1 MFSICQVKVKVL
13 TKVKSVKRL
22 IRVRTSIKSAA
33 KKTNMGCGVWT
44 LASTFSSPSKG
55 RWNVLNCFVF
65 SDG

>member
-22 IRVRTSIKSAA
+22 MRVRTSIKSAA
-33 KKTNMGCGVWT
+33 KKTNLGYGAWT
-44 LASTFSSPSKG
+44 LASTFSSPPKG